1 MHVQLAQSGVM
12 SRLGISI
19 RGDPPKY
26 SDADSAPGLWDQAF
40 CGLADDDR
48 KELESLK
55 SDDNHMDPSE
65 IARIAQRKRDEC
77 VKKQWNLYT
86 NKAGD
91 QVKVRDLL
99 SSVVNWLNRF
109 KEVCDAAVQFDPVH
123 AALPWA
129 VVRGLLMIAVSDVQT
144 FGTMVEGVDRISA
157 LITRYAKLEST
168 VLLRTCDLTSQLS
181 SALVKLYGSVLKYL
195 ANTCRYYRKS
205 TLKRALKSVVNSTKS
220 MVDEPLL
227 RIEHDEEEVFK
238 LVQLVQNGLIGVKLD
253 DILAS
258 IQESVKAVQV
268 TAASMRTKLSAWLN
282 GPESSGTYE
291 ALIQY
296 HHPGTFQWA
305 LQLAQFRLW
314 ASTNESSPKVLW
326 VHGPA
331 GFGKTFMSA
340 QMIKHLKK
348 TMTQP
353 PCYFFCLADN
363 QLTRDPYQILRSW
376 LTQMLDNDKALHIL
390 NGASESRS
398 QSAKLSHVGLW
409 ELFVAVGSAIPGCTF
424 VIDGFDECI
433 NIDIGAQYCDNIPR
447 ELFLRDL
454 MIHLAKT
461 KSRVL
466 VVSRDTP
473 DIRRFLG
480 VESQSV
486 ASPGVLKL
494 EYQITAKDTGEDVKS
509 FSEHIINSKL
519 FNRNADLR
527 HKIAAQ
533 AAERSEGMFLWIKL
547 LEQKLSGGQNAKQLA
562 KTDEKKHAVM
572 LLRWVMFAIRP
583 LQVKQLAEAL
593 VVSGEE
599 ELDEYPEDDLPDCWQ
614 HGFVDE
620 SFVQDMILA
629 PCGSLL
635 QVKSASADTPLAE
648 HTVHFVHF
656 SVKEY
661 LTSLAGHDKN
671 QLGFDKPAVEEW
683 RLASICL
690 RYLTLEVFKDTDCDW
705 EQYPFLSY
713 AGWAWYFPSFQA
725 KSSPPQDAIQKA
737 RRIFDPSTPS
747 WGIWTPVMDS
757 VLDFHSAADGLALRA
772 NLTAT
777 ESRAGD
783 VEPETYETVSESYYT
798 EGEAEDEDTE
808 GESHTMENH
817 TLDSGDGND
826 DQEDE
831 LPKDSSPPGQ
841 VPSPVYY
848 AALLGLEDMLS
859 WLEGQGLDFAAPG
872 GLFGFPL
879 QAAVVGGSEKAVRH
893 VLNSPGVQVSQRGGV
908 CGTALIAAVATS
920 RHKMAELLIQAGAS
934 TNDVDNIG
942 ETALH
947 YVTTTRS
954 VETARLLLDNMSE
967 GQDIDSVNVEGRT
980 ALHCAVDNSCGE
992 IVALLL
998 ERGANVNTNAASYGL
1013 TPLHTAI
1020 YNKDAAMVSR
1030 LLDSGADAAW
1040 KDEEGWTPLEA
1051 AAHTGNVDIVNLVIG
1066 AGAKVDGD
1074 EGILSDTS
1082 LTPLQRA
1089 IMGDH
1094 LDAAKCLWEHGA
1106 DLNKKMRSGAT
1117 ALEVAVRSN
1126 RVGVLKWILEQGAS
1140 FKFINTESLCSV
1152 FETAAQR
1159 RFVDVM
1165 HELVAGG
1172 VFQICPRGEPGTGRA
1187 RATKWDDDH
1196 LVMLAYSG
1204 DADRVRYRLAEA
1216 SGCTELTIGEALHA
1230 ASAMGHLE
1238 TVRALL
1244 NGRRRA
1250 RINARD
1256 ATGRTALHYAANRL
1270 HAAVVD
1276 LLVDA
1281 GADVSLEDDAGSTPI
1296 DLAVRH
1302 GTRALSIAQKHMDN
1316 HGLAIRRRPTVM
1328 AGAGGQSASAV
1339 RDIRRMLSGSW
1350 EGQYDYLTWRRGR
1363 TDPTS
1368 IEIPAKSAEG
1378 FAFSGDGSDVVG
1390 PFKYH
1395 GFVDPLG
1402 FVWWVKMY
1410 EELGWLYK
1418 GRLSGDGTVLKGTW
1432 GSNRKLWYGTFV
1444 LRKQS

>member
-1 MHVQLAQSGVM
+1 M
-12 SRLGISI
+12 
-19 RGDPPKY
+19 Y
-26 SDADSAPGLWDQAF
+26 F
-40 CGLADDDR
+40 T
-48 KELESLK
+48 E
-55 SDDNHMDPSE
+55 
-65 IARIAQRKRDEC
+65 
-77 VKKQWNLYT
+77 
-86 NKAGD
+86 
-91 QVKVRDLL
+91 
-99 SSVVNWLNRF
+99 
-109 KEVCDAAVQFDPVH
+109 
-123 AALPWA
+123 
-129 VVRGLLMIAVSDVQT
+129 
-144 FGTMVEGVDRISA
+144 
-157 LITRYAKLEST
+157 
-168 VLLRTCDLTSQLS
+168 
-181 SALVKLYGSVLKYL
+181 
-195 ANTCRYYRKS
+195 
-205 TLKRALKSVVNSTKS
+205 RALKSVVNSTKS

-562 KTDEKKHAVM
+562 KTVTQMPSGISQAYSRELDRIVKLPEDEKKHAVM

-747 WGIWTPVMDS
+747 WSIWTPVMDS

-859 WLEGQGLDFAAPG
+859 WLEGQ
-872 GLFGFPL
+872 
-879 QAAVVGGSEKAVRH
+879 
-893 VLNSPGVQVSQRGGV
+893 
-908 CGTALIAAVATS
+908 
-920 RHKMAELLIQAGAS
+920 
-934 TNDVDNIG
+934 
-942 ETALH
+942 
-947 YVTTTRS
+947 
-954 VETARLLLDNMSE
+954 
-967 GQDIDSVNVEGRT
+967 DIDSVNVGGRT

-998 ERGANVNTNAASYGL
+998 ERGANVNNNAASYGL

-1030 LLDSGADAAW
+1030 LLDSGADAAG

-1152 FETAAQR
+1152 FETAARR

-1328 AGAGGQSASAV
+1328 AGAGGQSASSV

-1368 IEIPAKSAEG
+1368 IEIPAESAEG
-1378 FAFSGDGSDVVG
+1378 FAFSGEGGDVVG

-1444 LRKQS
+1444 LRKHS

>member
-12 SRLGISI
+12 SRLNISI

-181 SALVKLYGSVLKYL
+181 SALVRLYGSVLKYL
-195 ANTCRYYRKS
+195 AKTCRYYRKS

-562 KTDEKKHAVM
+562 KTVTQMPSGISQAYSRELDRIVKLPEDEKKHAVM

-747 WGIWTPVMDS
+747 WSIWTPVMDS

-859 WLEGQGLDFAAPG
+859 WLEGQ
-872 GLFGFPL
+872 
-879 QAAVVGGSEKAVRH
+879 
-893 VLNSPGVQVSQRGGV
+893 
-908 CGTALIAAVATS
+908 
-920 RHKMAELLIQAGAS
+920 
-934 TNDVDNIG
+934 
-942 ETALH
+942 
-947 YVTTTRS
+947 
-954 VETARLLLDNMSE
+954 
-967 GQDIDSVNVEGRT
+967 DIDSVNVGGRT

-998 ERGANVNTNAASYGL
+998 ERGANVNNNAASYGL

-1030 LLDSGADAAW
+1030 LLDSGADAAG

-1152 FETAAQR
+1152 FETAARR

-1328 AGAGGQSASAV
+1328 AGAGGQSASSV

-1368 IEIPAKSAEG
+1368 IEIPAESAEG
-1378 FAFSGDGSDVVG
+1378 FAFSGEGGDVVG

-1444 LRKQS
+1444 LRKHS

>member
-1 MHVQLAQSGVM
+1 MGVGQL
-12 SRLGISI
+12 L
-19 RGDPPKY
+19 
-26 SDADSAPGLWDQAF
+26 
-40 CGLADDDR
+40 
-48 KELESLK
+48 
-55 SDDNHMDPSE
+55 
-65 IARIAQRKRDEC
+65 
-77 VKKQWNLYT
+77 
-86 NKAGD
+86 
-91 QVKVRDLL
+91 
-99 SSVVNWLNRF
+99 
-109 KEVCDAAVQFDPVH
+109 
-123 AALPWA
+123 
-129 VVRGLLMIAVSDVQT
+129 VS
-144 FGTMVEGVDRISA
+144 MAE
-157 LITRYAKLEST
+157 
-168 VLLRTCDLTSQLS
+168 
-181 SALVKLYGSVLKYL
+181 
-195 ANTCRYYRKS
+195 
-205 TLKRALKSVVNSTKS
+205 RALKSVVNSTKS

-562 KTDEKKHAVM
+562 KTVTQMPSGISQAYSRELDRIVKLPEDEKKHAVM

-747 WGIWTPVMDS
+747 WSIWTPVMDS

-859 WLEGQGLDFAAPG
+859 WLEGQ
-872 GLFGFPL
+872 
-879 QAAVVGGSEKAVRH
+879 
-893 VLNSPGVQVSQRGGV
+893 
-908 CGTALIAAVATS
+908 
-920 RHKMAELLIQAGAS
+920 
-934 TNDVDNIG
+934 
-942 ETALH
+942 
-947 YVTTTRS
+947 
-954 VETARLLLDNMSE
+954 
-967 GQDIDSVNVEGRT
+967 DIDSVNVGGRT

-998 ERGANVNTNAASYGL
+998 ERGANVNNNAASYGL

-1152 FETAAQR
+1152 FETAARR

-1328 AGAGGQSASAV
+1328 AGAGGQSASSV

-1368 IEIPAKSAEG
+1368 IEIPAESAEG
-1378 FAFSGDGSDVVG
+1378 FAFSGEGGDVVG

-1444 LRKQS
+1444 LRKHS

>member
-1 MHVQLAQSGVM
+1 
-12 SRLGISI
+12 
-19 RGDPPKY
+19 
-26 SDADSAPGLWDQAF
+26 
-40 CGLADDDR
+40 
-48 KELESLK
+48 
-55 SDDNHMDPSE
+55 
-65 IARIAQRKRDEC
+65 
-77 VKKQWNLYT
+77 
-86 NKAGD
+86 
-91 QVKVRDLL
+91 
-99 SSVVNWLNRF
+99 
-109 KEVCDAAVQFDPVH
+109 
-123 AALPWA
+123 
-129 VVRGLLMIAVSDVQT
+129 
-144 FGTMVEGVDRISA
+144 
-157 LITRYAKLEST
+157 
-168 VLLRTCDLTSQLS
+168 
-181 SALVKLYGSVLKYL
+181 
-195 ANTCRYYRKS
+195 
-205 TLKRALKSVVNSTKS
+205 

-562 KTDEKKHAVM
+562 KTVTQMPSGISQAYSRELDRIVKLPEDEKKHAVM

-747 WGIWTPVMDS
+747 WSIWTPVMDS

-859 WLEGQGLDFAAPG
+859 WLEGQ
-872 GLFGFPL
+872 
-879 QAAVVGGSEKAVRH
+879 
-893 VLNSPGVQVSQRGGV
+893 
-908 CGTALIAAVATS
+908 
-920 RHKMAELLIQAGAS
+920 
-934 TNDVDNIG
+934 
-942 ETALH
+942 
-947 YVTTTRS
+947 
-954 VETARLLLDNMSE
+954 
-967 GQDIDSVNVEGRT
+967 DIDSVNVGGRT

-998 ERGANVNTNAASYGL
+998 ERGANVNNNAASYGL

-1030 LLDSGADAAW
+1030 LLDSGADAAG

-1152 FETAAQR
+1152 FETAARR

-1328 AGAGGQSASAV
+1328 AGAGGQSASSV

-1368 IEIPAKSAEG
+1368 IEIPAESAEG
-1378 FAFSGDGSDVVG
+1378 FAFSGEGGDVVG

-1444 LRKQS
+1444 LRKHS

>member
-12 SRLGISI
+12 SRLNISI

-181 SALVKLYGSVLKYL
+181 SALVRLYGSVLKYL
-195 ANTCRYYRKS
+195 AKTCRYYRKS

-562 KTDEKKHAVM
+562 KTVTQMPSGISQAYSRELDRIVKLPEDEKKHAVM

-747 WGIWTPVMDS
+747 WSIWTPVMDS

-859 WLEGQGLDFAAPG
+859 WLEGQ
-872 GLFGFPL
+872 
-879 QAAVVGGSEKAVRH
+879 
-893 VLNSPGVQVSQRGGV
+893 
-908 CGTALIAAVATS
+908 
-920 RHKMAELLIQAGAS
+920 
-934 TNDVDNIG
+934 
-942 ETALH
+942 
-947 YVTTTRS
+947 
-954 VETARLLLDNMSE
+954 
-967 GQDIDSVNVEGRT
+967 DIDSVNVGGRT

-998 ERGANVNTNAASYGL
+998 ERGANVNNNAASYGL

-1152 FETAAQR
+1152 FETAARR

-1328 AGAGGQSASAV
+1328 AGAGGQSASSV

-1368 IEIPAKSAEG
+1368 IEIPAESAEG
-1378 FAFSGDGSDVVG
+1378 FAFSGEGGDVVG

-1444 LRKQS
+1444 LRKHS